1 MLDSKS
7 TGLSNVSGEQPRF
20 VPTLVFLGVV
30 STAVGSLG
38 APLLETVV
46 RVDHVSVGASQWT
59 LTTSLLVGA
68 VVTPVLGRIGQ
79 SCRRK
84 PVIVA
89 VTVVV
94 LLGCILAALPTGF
107 AGLLVGRGL
116 QGVGLALVPLSVA
129 AARDALPAHRAGPV
143 AALLGVTTAVGIG
156 AGYPVVGVITDLVG
170 MPAAFWSGAAVTAI
184 ALVLAT
190 RYVPESSGPTNRRF
204 DVSGAVTLAM
214 GTAALLI
221 VLSEGGTWGWLT
233 WRTAAAA
240 STSLMLLTVWA
251 WAELSSPEPLVD
263 LRVMRHRSVMA
274 ANGMV
279 FLVGVGIY
287 PLLSLVVRLIQAPRS
302 TGYGFGGSVVVA
314 GTMLIP
320 FSAASFAA
328 SRVWTRL
335 LRSVLPEVVVAL
347 STGVLVLAMTVFLV
361 DRSSYGAIIV
371 TMSLAG
377 AGVGG
382 VFAANPLQILTA
394 VPKDETGSAMSVYQV
409 VRSVGF
415 SIGSALSAT
424 LLVGSMPTRGGLP
437 TSGGYSTASIVS
449 MAVLLVATGTAVWL
463 ALLAAGE
470 SARRTGQAAS

>member
-1 MLDSKS
+1 MLDGKS

-59 LTTSLLVGA
+59 LTISLLVGA

-79 SCRRK
+79 GYCRK

-89 VTVVV
+89 VTAAV

-116 QGVGLALVPLSVA
+116 QGVGLAIVPLSVA
-129 AARDALPAHRAGPV
+129 AARDVLPAHRAGPV

-156 AGYPVVGVITDLVG
+156 AGYPIVGVVTDRVG
-170 MPAAFWSGAAVTAI
+170 MPAAFWSGAIVTAI
-184 ALVLAT
+184 ALVLAMH
-190 RYVPESSGPTNRRF
+190 YVPESTAPTSRRF
-204 DVSGAVTLAM
+204 DVRGAVALAM
-214 GTAALLI
+214 GTCALLI
-221 VLSEGGTWGWLT
+221 VLSEGATWGWLT
-233 WRTAAAA
+233 WRTGAAT
-240 STSLMLLTVWA
+240 STSLMLLAGWA

-263 LRVMRHRSVMA
+263 LRVMRHRSVLA
-274 ANGMV
+274 ANSMV

-328 SRVWTRL
+328 SRVWTRV
-335 LRSVLPEVVVAL
+335 LRTVLPEVVVAL

-361 DRSSYGAIIV
+361 DRSSYGTIVV

-382 VFAANPLQILTA
+382 VFAANPLQILA
-394 VPKDETGSAMSVYQV
+394 GAPKEETGSAMSVYQV

-424 LLVGSMPTRGGLP
+424 LLVGSIPSRGGLP
-437 TSGGYSTASIVS
+437 TAGGYTAASIVS
-449 MAVLLVATGTAVWL
+449 MAVLLVATGAAVRL